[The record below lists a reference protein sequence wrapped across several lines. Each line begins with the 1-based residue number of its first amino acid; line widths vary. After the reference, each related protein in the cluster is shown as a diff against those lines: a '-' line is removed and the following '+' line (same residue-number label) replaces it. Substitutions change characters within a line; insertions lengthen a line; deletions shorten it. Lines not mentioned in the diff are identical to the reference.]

1 MPERPRPPSGQDAVR
16 AFHRKLVRLAGR
28 VVADRWVAQLRRLGR
43 LPGSDR
49 RLP

>member
-1 MPERPRPPSGQDAVR
+1 MPERPRPPSGKNATR
-16 AFHRKLVRLAGR
+16 AFYRKLIRLAGR

-43 LPGSDR
+43 LPGSHR